1 MHTVNSLRTLG
12 LSGHQMVDIVGHGN
26 TAEMLLNSYYL
37 QLKHVLSM
45 KRASSQAC
53 EDALSSELPAVT
65 SYFQAHY

>member
-1 MHTVNSLRTLG
+1 
-12 LSGHQMVDIVGHGN
+12 MVDNVCHGN

-45 KRASSQAC
+45 KRASNQAC